1 MSLLTIKELSV
12 IYGGQPA
19 VRDLS
24 LTVAPGEI
32 VALVG
37 ESGSG
42 KSTVALAAMGLL
54 PGSAATNG
62 TVEVTGHD
70 LASLADRDL
79 DRLHGGTVS
88 MIFQEPLTALNPAMR
103 IGAQVAEAIR
113 LHTRLPR
120 QEAAARAAEVLAR
133 VGLPAEVAPPSRY
146 PHELSGGQRQRVAI
160 AIAIAAGP
168 ALLIADEPTTALDVT
183 TQAHIIALL
192 RRLVVEDGMGLL
204 LVSHD
209 LAVVAEVADRIV
221 VMKDGTLQEEGA
233 TAAVLA
239 APREAYTRALIASAR
254 HVPARVTPKEG
265 TPLLEVRGV
274 TRRHGALLAV
284 DDASFTV
291 GRGETVGLVG
301 ESGSGKTTL
310 LRTILALDPPQAGD
324 VLLAG
329 ESIVRA
335 RGKALKRLRRDIQ
348 AVFQDPGGS
357 LDPRHRVGRI
367 IAEPLHLLDTR
378 IDTTERRRK
387 VEQALG
393 QVGLAGADADRFPHQ
408 FSGGQ
413 RQRIAIARALIVE
426 PSLVV
431 LDEAVSALDVSI
443 RAGILDLLADLS
455 ARLGLSYLFVSHDLA
470 MMRNVA
476 DRLVVLRQGRI
487 VEQGR
492 TADILARP
500 AHAYTA
506 ELLAATP
513 DLDAAIADHA
523 VQA

>member
-1 MSLLTIKELSV
+1 MSLLSIEGLTV
-12 IYGGQPA
+12 AYGGQPA
-19 VRDLS
+19 VHGLT

-42 KSTVALAAMGLL
+42 KSTVALATMGLL
-54 PGSAATNG
+54 PGSATIEGAV
-62 TVEVTGHD
+62 TVAGQELGGF
-70 LASLADRDL
+70 APRDL
-79 DRLHGGTVS
+79 DRLRGRTVS

-113 LHTRLPR
+113 LHARVSR
-120 QEAAARAAEVLAR
+120 GEAAVRAAEVLAR
-133 VGLPAEVAPPSRY
+133 VGLPTEVAPPSRY

-168 ALLIADEPTTALDVT
+168 SLLIADEPTTALDVT
-183 TQAHIIALL
+183 TQAHVLTLL
-192 RRLVVEDGMGLL
+192 RRLVAEDGMGLL

-209 LAVVAEVADRIV
+209 LAVVADMADRIF
-221 VMKDGTLQEEGA
+221 VMKDGELVEQGA
-233 TAAVLA
+233 SGSLLA
-239 APREAYTRALIASAR
+239 SPREAYTRTLVASAR
-254 HVPARVTPKEG
+254 HAPTRSAPREG
-265 TPLLEVRGV
+265 APLLEVRGI
-274 TRRHGALLAV
+274 TRRHGALVAV

-324 VLLAG
+324 VLLGG

-335 RGKALKRLRRDIQ
+335 RGALLRRLRRDVQ

-357 LDPRHRVGRI
+357 LDPRWRVERI
-367 IAEPLHLLDTR
+367 VAEPLHLLDER
-378 IDTTERRRK
+378 VDASERRRR
-387 VEQALG
+387 VEQALE
-393 QVGLAGADADRFPHQ
+393 QVGLASGDADRFPHQ

-413 RQRIAIARALIVE
+413 RQRIAIARGLIVE
-426 PSLVV
+426 PALVV
-431 LDEAVSALDVSI
+431 LDEAVSALDVSV

-455 ARLGLSYLFVSHDLA
+455 GRLGLSYLFVSHDLA
-470 MMRNVA
+470 MMRHVA
-476 DRLVVLRQGRI
+476 DRLVVLREGRI

-513 DLDAAIADHA
+513 DLDAALARRTA
-523 VQA
+523 QA